1 MDLRYLNYLSSTNNS
16 FYTKPDI
23 PNRESALYISNIPNN
38 YETIKEN
45 HWIHI
50 MNKDYELPM
59 QGWKIHI
66 STTIDSA
73 EKTLEIVSN
82 ILFAYKV
89 SFKYVKSLWELSIK
103 NSKYSDRSSA
113 GKFITI
119 FPSNE
124 EVFLNLLKILSRQL
138 DTLPKGPYIL
148 TDKRWYDSN
157 VYFRYGAFIG
167 MYFYEDNK
175 KVYAIQSP
183 SGDLVEDS
191 RSPHYSIPE
200 FITEPAPIREM
211 DNKLENELAEPT
223 PLDDIEVI
231 HAIHYSNGG
240 GVYLALDKLD
250 KKVILKEGRPNIGL
264 DSLGIDAFTR
274 IKNEAIILEKLKG
287 THYPVKIYDFFKA
300 WEHHFIIEEYIEGT
314 SLRTWLATKYP
325 FYTNEPNKEYQ
336 YLKSAL
342 NILDQLID
350 ALTEIHNHGIGIGD
364 LQPSN
369 IIITPE
375 ENIRLIDFETASFIN
390 DSVPS
395 GLKTFGFTGGP
406 NLTRKQA
413 DWFALLRISRYLFLP
428 IGPVQDISSKILE
441 IHDRYIENYFGS
453 EAIKIINKIQN
464 ICSRVQANPAKDLLN
479 YEYKYKH
486 IKEMTLNDMKISLQN
501 NIIKNMFVDERVIS
515 GDIRQYELNNG
526 LFNILTGGFGA
537 VLAFNRTNIQNEK
550 LNEWVGNQSLDDLL
564 KMENGLL
571 TGKAGIATSLW
582 ESGYFD
588 KAKHLFDS
596 INHFKNNSDITLS
609 SGLSGIGL
617 AFLGLSYEKDSIK
630 YLNKSIEIA
639 NRLEELLEKDVS
651 IVPYDM
657 DIIPRGLINGWSG
670 VSLFYSCLYKRTK
683 NPKWLILS
691 KRSIEKDLITGKFDD
706 YGAYQLEDISRVVPY
721 LDGGSA
727 GVGFALIELSLLLKD
742 DLWREELE
750 GIYKIVKSKCFYN
763 CGLFRG
769 TAGII
774 AASNAIDKYYNRGI
788 NADNLKTLD
797 LHLFKGKVEIY
808 TPGDFG
814 YRLSNDIFSGSLG
827 LLLVIQGIINNTN
840 YMWLPV
846 MNIKKVFESNS

>member
-1 MDLRYLNYLSSTNNS
+1 MDLRYFKYFISTNNS
-16 FYTKPDI
+16 FYTKPDT

-38 YETIKEN
+38 YKTIREN
-45 HWIHI
+45 HWIHVI
-50 MNKDYELPM
+50 NKEHKLPM

-82 ILFAYKV
+82 VLFDYKI

-103 NSKYSDRSSA
+103 NSKYSNRSAA

-119 FPSNE
+119 FPPNE
-124 EVFLNLLKILSRQL
+124 QVFLNLLEILSSLL
-138 DTLPKGPYIL
+138 DTLPRGPYIL
-148 TDKRWYDSN
+148 TDKRWYESN
-157 VYFRYGAFIG
+157 VYFRYGAFLS
-167 MYFYEDNK
+167 MYYYENNK
-175 KVYAIQSP
+175 KVFAIQSP

-211 DNKLENELAEPT
+211 DNKLENEIAEPT

-274 IKNEAIILEKLKG
+274 IKNEAMILKKLEG
-287 THYPVKIYDFFKA
+287 TRYPVKIYDFFKA
-300 WEHHFIIEEYIEGT
+300 WEHNFILEEYIEGT

-325 FYTNEPNKEYQ
+325 FYTNETNKEY
-336 YLKSAL
+336 LKTVLKIL
-342 NILDQLID
+342 NQLID
-350 ALTEIHNHGIGIGD
+350 ALTEIHNQGIGIGD

-369 IIITPE
+369 IIITSD
-375 ENIRLIDFETASFIN
+375 ENIRLIDFETASFID

-406 NLTRKQA
+406 NMTRKQA

-441 IHDRYIENYFGS
+441 AHDKYIENYFGI
-453 EAIKIINKIQN
+453 EAIKIINKIQK
-464 ICSRVQANPAKDLLN
+464 ICSQVQANPAKDLLN
-479 YEYKYKH
+479 VEHNH
-486 IKEMTLNDMKISLQN
+486 IKEMSLNEVKMLLQN
-501 NIIKNMFVDERVIS
+501 NIINNLFVDERVIP
-515 GDIRQYELNNG
+515 GDIRQYELENG

-537 VLAFNRTNIQNEK
+537 VLAFNRTNIQNKK
-550 LNEWVGNQSLDDLL
+550 LNEWVGNQSLNDLL

-582 ESGYFD
+582 ESGYYD

-670 VSLFYSCLYKRTK
+670 VSLFYSSLYKRTK
-683 NPKWLILS
+683 NHKWLILS
-691 KRSIEKDLITGKFDD
+691 KKAIEKDLITGKFDD
-706 YGAYQLEDISRVVPY
+706 YGVYQLEDITRVVPY

-727 GVGFALIELSLLLKD
+727 GVGLALIELSLLLKE
-742 DLWREELE
+742 DLWEKELE
-750 GIYKIVKSKCFYN
+750 GIYKIAKSKCFYN

-769 TAGII
+769 TAGIM
-774 AASNAIDKYYNRGI
+774 AVSNAIDKYYNRGI

>member
-1 MDLRYLNYLSSTNNS
+1 MDLRYFNYLSSTNNS
-16 FYTKPDI
+16 FYTKPDT

-38 YETIKEN
+38 YKTIKEN

-191 RSPHYSIPE
+191 RRPHYSIPE

-211 DNKLENELAEPT
+211 DTKLENEIAEPT
-223 PLDDIEVI
+223 RLDDIEII

-240 GVYLALDKLD
+240 GVYLAVDKLNN
-250 KKVILKEGRPNIGL
+250 KVILKEGRPNIGL

-274 IKNEAIILEKLKG
+274 IKNEAMILEKLEG
-287 THYPVKIYDFFKA
+287 THYPVKIYDFFRA

-314 SLRTWLATKYP
+314 SLRTWLAIKYP

-342 NILDQLID
+342 NILNQLID

-395 GLKTFGFTGGP
+395 GLKTFGFTGEP

-453 EAIKIINKIQN
+453 EAIKIINKIQD
-464 ICSRVQANPAKDLLN
+464 ICSRVQAKSARDLLN

-486 IKEMTLNDMKISLQN
+486 IKEMTLNEMKISLQN
-501 NIIKNMFVDERVIS
+501 NIIKNLFVDERVIP
-515 GDIRQYELNNG
+515 GDIRQYELKNG
-526 LFNILTGGFGA
+526 LFNILTGGFGV
-537 VLAFNRTNIQNEK
+537 VLAFNRANIQNEQ
-550 LNEWVGNQSLDDLL
+550 LHEWICHQSLDDLL
-564 KMENGLL
+564 KMEDGLL
-571 TGKAGIATSLW
+571 TGKAGIATTLW
-582 ESGYFD
+582 ESGYYD
-588 KAKHLFDS
+588 KAKLIFNS
-596 INHFKNNSDITLS
+596 INNFKDNYDVTLS

-617 AFLGLSYEKDSIK
+617 AFLGLSYEKDSIN

-639 NRLEELLEKDVS
+639 NRLEELLEKNVS
-651 IVPYDM
+651 IVPYDI

-670 VSLFYSCLYKRTK
+670 VSLFYSSLYKRTK

-727 GVGFALIELSLLLKD
+727 GVGFVLIELSLLLKD

-750 GIYKIVKSKCFYN
+750 GIYKIAKSKCFYN

-774 AASNAIDKYYNRGI
+774 AVSHAIDKYYNRSI
-788 NADNLKTLD
+788 STDNLKTLD
-797 LHLFKGKVEIY
+797 LHLFKGEMEIY

-827 LLLVIQGIINNTN
+827 LFLVIQGIINNTN

-846 MNIKKVFESNS
+846 MNINKVFESNS